1 MTETVSSPDYSRL
14 IDAETW
20 AFIKRTEQYYPPDTV
35 DLSIERQREIYD
47 GMCREFY
54 RGYPAG
60 VVSEDA
66 TIDKDGYT
74 VGLRS
79 YKNTNQL
86 NTSAAIVVYFHGGG
100 FVVGSLESHDDICAE
115 ICSATRFRVVAV
127 DYRLSPEHTHPVAF
141 QDALI
146 AVLSIAREN
155 PQPLVLCGDSAGG
168 NLAAAVSHA
177 VRGKSINLAGQLLIY
192 PTLGGEITKGSYVE
206 HANAPMLTTLDVK
219 YYLELR
225 RGKMNIESD
234 FNFAPLLDNNF
245 SELPPTVVFSAECD
259 PLCDDSEQYANA
271 LVAAGGRACCIKEAG
286 MVHGYLRARSTV
298 TRAHDSFTRILD
310 KLAMLGHQ
318 EWSA

>member
-1 MTETVSSPDYSRL
+1 MTETVFRPDYSSL

-35 DLSIERQREIYD
+35 GLSIERQREIYD

-66 TIDKDGYT
+66 TIESDGYA
-74 VGLRS
+74 VVLRS

-86 NTSAAIVVYFHGGG
+86 KKSAAIVVYFHGGG
-100 FVVGSLESHDDICAE
+100 FVVGGLESHDDICAE
-115 ICSATRFRVVAV
+115 ICSTTGFQVVAV
-127 DYRLSPEHTHPVAF
+127 DYRLSPEHTHPAAF

-146 AVLSIAREN
+146 AVLSIAGEN

-177 VRGKSINLAGQLLIY
+177 VRGKSVNLAGQLLIY
-192 PTLGGEITKGSYVE
+192 PTLGGEITKGSYVK

-219 YYLELR
+219 YYLEIR
-225 RGKMNIESD
+225 RGKTNIESD
-234 FNFAPLLDNNF
+234 FTFAPLLDSNF
-245 SELPPTVVFSAECD
+245 SELPPR
-259 PLCDDSEQYANA
+259 LCLALNVIPCVMIAN
-271 LVAAGGRACCIKEAG
+271 C
-286 MVHGYLRARSTV
+286 MQ
-298 TRAHDSFTRILD
+298 TR
-310 KLAMLGHQ
+310 
-318 EWSA
+318 